1 MDTRLIVADIL
12 EGNLGDAKSKTD
24 AVLYQK
30 SGEIL
35 EGFSYAVME
44 NVYGLSEASKKKAK
58 VTDKDDDGEGMD
70 PVGAEDDDIDNDGDS
85 DDSDEYLKNRRKTV
99 KKAIAKDNGDEEETT
114 EGYGKKMKKESD
126 NPVDRIQG
134 NPYGDLRPKGLGSGK
149 KMKKEEMYGSK
160 KMKKEEEEGKK
171 KKKGSHNCANHVE
184 HAEWGQGIPV
194 HGEHA
199 PPDEDGYIQWYNVEF
214 EHGIEEHVFTED
226 LTILSEAMHE
236 DHDHHEG
243 EQLDEL
249 VPLALGAAKMMLGT
263 KAGLAATGY
272 MMGKAVQKKTM
283 QDKQRVASSGGVGAS
298 EGVDVDEDM
307 EIYGVDREKYAKMS
321 DQEKQSIKQA
331 YRAKKA
337 VSK

>member
-12 EGNLGDAKSKTD
+12 EGNLGDAKVKTESL
-24 AVLYQK
+24 LYQK

-35 EGFSYAVME
+35 EGFSTAVLE
-44 NVYGLSEASKKKAK
+44 DVYGLSLESKKKAK

-99 KKAIAKDNGDEEETT
+99 KKAIAKDNGDEEEAT

-134 NPYGDLRPKGLGSGK
+134 NPYGDLRPKGLGSG
-149 KMKKEEMYGSK
+149 K

-226 LTILSEAMHE
+226 LTILGEGMHE
-236 DHDHHEG
+236 DHDHHDG
-243 EQLDEL
+243 EQIDEIAPL
-249 VPLALGAAKMMLGT
+249 VGLAAKALT
-263 KAGLAATGY
+263 SKAGLATAGY
-272 MMGKAVQKKTM
+272 MMGKSAGKK
-283 QDKQRVASSGGVGAS
+283 DWERKQRMANSGGAGMA
-298 EGVDVDEDM
+298 EDM
-307 EIYGVDREKYAKMS
+307 EIYGVDREKYARMS
-321 DQEKQSIKQA
+321 DQEKQAIKLA
-331 YRAKKA
+331 YKSKKA
-337 VSK
+337 VK

>member
-1 MDTRLIVADIL
+1 MDTRLIIADIL
-12 EGNLGDAKSKTD
+12 EGNLGDAKSKTESI
-24 AVLYQK
+24 LYQK

-35 EGFSYAVME
+35 EGFTVAVTE
-44 NVYGLSEASKKKAK
+44 NVYGISEASKKKAK

-99 KKAIAKDNGDEEETT
+99 KKAIAKDNGDEEEAT
-114 EGYGKKMKKESD
+114 EGYG
-126 NPVDRIQG
+126 
-134 NPYGDLRPKGLGSGK
+134 
-149 KMKKEEMYGSK
+149 K

-236 DHDHHEG
+236 DHDHHDG
-243 EQLDEL
+243 EQIDEIAPL
-249 VPLALGAAKMMLGT
+249 VGLAGKAALGLGKAALGT

-272 MMGKAVQKKTM
+272 MVGSHVAKQKAKEKE
-283 QDKQRVASSGGVGAS
+283 RRAAAGPIGAAES
-298 EGVDVDEDM
+298 TDTNEDM
-307 EIYGVDREKYAKMS
+307 EIYGVDREKYANMS
-321 DQEKQSIKQA
+321 DQEKRAIKQA
-331 YRAKKA
+331 YKSKKA
-337 VSK
+337 VTK

>member
-99 KKAIAKDNGDEEETT
+99 KKAIAKDNGDEEEAT
-114 EGYGKKMKKESD
+114 EGYGKKMKKEEYRD
-126 NPVDRIQG
+126 MNG
-134 NPYGDLRPKGLGSGK
+134 NIVRPD
-149 KMKKEEMYGSK
+149 MKKV
-160 KMKKEEEEGKK
+160 KKEEEEGKK

-283 QDKQRVASSGGVGAS
+283 RDKQRVASSGGVGAS